1 MENEKNAGNMQ
12 EAAIGFRD
20 KSICRGAK
28 FSDSSASSSFT
39 RAFMLSNNVCG
50 KIRAIRSSGEWN
62 CDNRTRTHVFRSLTF
77 LSEQHNDKL
86 SST

>member
-50 KIRAIRSSGEWN
+50 KIRAIRSSANGIAIIGREPM
-62 CDNRTRTHVFRSLTF
+62 CFVL
-77 LSEQHNDKL
+77 
-86 SST
+86 